1 VARRSRQGWQGL
13 TDAYRNRIVRG
24 LGGGDAA
31 AAEQRY
37 LAGASLAAT
46 RGKAAGEHSRRVERG
61 IARGLTPTQ
70 AAGRP
75 LPSEVAASAIERE
88 FNGVPT
94 RQGGGTAWVHL
105 TVNAGQASQVGRYQN
120 ETRLLIQGRLPPA
133 EFRRRWQGR
142 RVAGYELE
150 ADPDR
155 VVEAMRRHGPPPD
168 GVRYRKGVTGAPP

>member
-1 VARRSRQGWQGL
+1 VARRSREGWRGL
-13 TDAYRNRIVRG
+13 TQAYRNRIVRG

-37 LAGASLAAT
+37 LAGAILAAT

-75 LPSEVAASAIERE
+75 LPGEVAASAIERE

-94 RQGGGTAWVHL
+94 RQGGGTAWVDL
-105 TVNAGQASQVGRYQN
+105 TVNAGQATQVGRYQN
-120 ETRLLIQGRLPPA
+120 DTRLLLADRLSEE

-142 RVAGYELE
+142 RVAGHELE
-150 ADPDR
+150 SDPGR
-155 VVEAMRRHGPPPD
+155 VMEAMRRHGPPPD
-168 GVRYRKGVTGAPP
+168 GVRYRRGVIGVWP